1 MECQKKADLDTQK
14 WMTFGYNKGTK
25 DDRSISLTV

>member
-14 WMTFGYNKGTK
+14 WMKFGYNKGTK
-25 DDRSISLTV
+25 DDQIAMT